1 MKIAIL
7 SFLLAL
13 LGAASGTAN
22 AQAGDQPRSI
32 DAQRMEVNLERERLE
47 ADFLNEE
54 AICYRKFAV
63 NSCLKNVNTKRRE
76 AMAELRRQEILLND
90 EDRKIKGAEQLRK
103 TQEKSS
109 PAKLQEAADGRKK
122 TVEGYKARL
131 QKEEDKQKVE
141 IPIQSNEKTAR
152 DANAEKLLRHQKK
165 IEARGEKQASAAEEA
180 KIFNERQKI
189 AQERRLKNEADQLK
203 RGKSAAKPLP
213 LPE

>member
-141 IPIQSNEKTAR
+141 IPIQANEKTAR